1 MYSSWCHKH
10 HSHRVHP
17 LECIA
22 VELSETLARQNS
34 FKRLAVIA
42 TSRTEG
48 TMEVLIERQRGEQN
62 GHWTRALAR
71 ANEDLGGGEEGG
83 IDLARVS

>member
-1 MYSSWCHKH
+1 MRESLLSVLTLSTLLGCT
-10 HSHRVHP
+10 RP
-17 LECIA
+17 L
-22 VELSETLARQNS
+22 LSRHNS
-34 FKRLAVIA
+34 FKRLAVIP
-42 TSRTEG
+42 TNRTEG

-62 GHWTRALAR
+62 GHWTRVLAR